1 MLKVYVYVS
10 EVPIRFIFHRHYA
23 YIIII
28 HTILDVY
35 SNLEDGYLFFCSK
48 INVRKPDRPIKNE
61 LSRATENIGNKTQDE
76 DNTTQKTERMSNA
89 DPTK

>member
-1 MLKVYVYVS
+1 MTRINDNDVILKKRNAPVY
-10 EVPIRFIFHRHYA
+10 RGN
-23 YIIII
+23 
-28 HTILDVY
+28 VY

-89 DPTK
+89 DPPK